1 VLCVCVCVCVRA
13 CVRAYLCMCVC
24 MLCPVFIVEKRMY
37 VSVCVCVCTRVM
49 QTSDV
54 GEVADV
60 IPCMEYLVVVHVL
73 YTLCLH
79 PGTSFY
85 WLKGIC
91 CPPRRGSSDTL
102 FHPKQ
107 QLHNVSSGKS
117 SLGYSPSILY
127 TVAKPAKCWLSIVT
141 GHIPPVEILCRGSAH
156 QPWFS

>member
-1 VLCVCVCVCVRA
+1 MSSMVKGAVCVCVCVCVCVRA

-73 YTLCLH
+73 YTLCMCSYISRNIFLLAQGYLL
-79 PGTSFY
+79 PAS
-85 WLKGIC
+85 
-91 CPPRRGSSDTL
+91 PR
-102 FHPKQ
+102 
-107 QLHNVSSGKS
+107 
-117 SLGYSPSILY
+117 
-127 TVAKPAKCWLSIVT
+127 
-141 GHIPPVEILCRGSAH
+141 
-156 QPWFS
+156 